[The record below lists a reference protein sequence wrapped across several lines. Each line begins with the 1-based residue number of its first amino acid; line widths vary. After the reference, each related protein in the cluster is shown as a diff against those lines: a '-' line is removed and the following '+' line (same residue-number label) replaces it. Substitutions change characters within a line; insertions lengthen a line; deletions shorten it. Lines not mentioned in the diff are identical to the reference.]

1 MRSYSSPSL
10 VKKKLFS
17 WSITDIVM
25 DYKEKKEKKRKIL
38 KIEEEKRKLA
48 YIVSSSDT

>member
-25 DYKEKKEKKRKIL
+25 DYKEKKEKKKKNFKNGGRK
-38 KIEEEKRKLA
+38 EK
-48 YIVSSSDT
+48 VSLYYVFL